1 MNVIYECIYQ
11 YFMKLFSSV
20 PSFFLFLILIL
31 VFTIQCLMII
41 ILLVIKIISLR
52 RNDCEV
58 LIVRLNSASEFKEI
72 VRICLRVKKLS
83 IICSHD
89 YFSPMDN
96 Y

>member
-1 MNVIYECIYQ
+1 
-11 YFMKLFSSV
+11 
-20 PSFFLFLILIL
+20 
-31 VFTIQCLMII
+31 MII

-96 Y
+96 YWVVHFHSLRGIRDSYR